1 MQELNEQ
8 ILIYLNSLTSN
19 KIIASISSIFA
30 DSPIFILPLFLIIS
44 WIFFTYKVKDNE
56 KKKNLLFIFYSTVI
70 AIIINLIIQNL
81 FHFDRPETVL
91 EGAGNLIL
99 KHLPDASF
107 PSDHAAVSFSFLSAL
122 FLANYKKT
130 AYILIIPFLIMN
142 ISRVILGV
150 HWPFDVLVGS
160 IIGIISAF
168 ISFKLLKKCNI
179 IIKLNDCIL
188 KIMNYIKL

>member
-91 EGAGNLIL
+91 EWAWNLIL

-150 HWPFDVLVGS
+150 HWPFDVLVWS
-160 IIGIISAF
+160 IIWIISAF